1 MMRRVRGMISVVTR
15 RVGVRFP
22 LFPEADDAMGD
33 VPDDA
38 DWDDGDGAE
47 DDCPFEA
54 MNEDGEPEVME
65 LLLEGRLVTAGE
77 RAELVWQESELTGME
92 GSTTKIGFAFDAPGL
107 VSMLR
112 SGSVNTALV
121 FEAGRRHT
129 CIYNTPFS
137 AFEVCVQ
144 GLEVDN
150 RLLADGTLVLDYLIE
165 VRGNRTERCRM
176 EITFRGESEAV
187 SGGRDGRS

>member
-1 MMRRVRGMISVVTR
+1 MMKGGDIAGLLIRQARLRLNWSQEGLCRGICAPSYLSKIEQ
-15 RVGVRFP
+15 GKAAP
-22 LFPEADDAMGD
+22 S
-33 VPDDA
+33 
-38 DWDDGDGAE
+38 
-47 DDCPFEA
+47 
-54 MNEDGEPEVME
+54 PEVME

-92 GSTTKIGFAFDAPGL
+92 GSTTKIGFALDAPGL

-150 RLLADGTLVLDYLIE
+150 RLLADGALVLDYLIE

-176 EITFRGESEAV
+176 EITFRGE
-187 SGGRDGRS
+187 

>member
-22 LFPEADDAMGD
+22 LFPE
-33 VPDDA
+33 PDDA
-38 DWDDGDGAE
+38 DWDDE
-47 DDCPFEA
+47 DDSEEDDAPLEA
-54 MNEDGEPEVME
+54 PAEDGEPEVME
-65 LLLEGRLVTAGE
+65 LLMEGKLVTTGE
-77 RAELVWQESELTGME
+77 RAELIWKESELTGME
-92 GSTTKIGFAFDAPGL
+92 GATTKIGFALDAPGL

-137 AFEVCVQ
+137 VFEVCVQ

-150 RLLADGTLVLDYLIE
+150 RLLAEGMLVLDYLIE
-165 VRGNRTERCRM
+165 IRGNRTERCRM
-176 EITFRGESEAV
+176 EIAFRGE
-187 SGGRDGRS
+187 